1 MCEQNVVLS
10 RATQGWLIYVAFCG
24 VNKHS
29 EAGVDVERVG
39 EGVLCCKRC
48 GCERGPAGG
57 APRAAAALVG
67 VRGVVLGERCANLHG
82 RPKKGPG
89 VRGRGRRGSGRGG
102 CGWLVPPPTYSDMVE
117 GRGVR
122 GGVGSQGRVQ
132 WPRRVAPVVPCGF
145 LIDWWNL
152 LSASEKFAAQREAV
166 VLSPRARTRQVV
178 GKPWWMRAHQQ
189 RRFWRLSKLRRSR
202 SIARYNRPLRKS
214 VQ

>member
-1 MCEQNVVLS
+1 M
-10 RATQGWLIYVAFCG
+10 
-24 VNKHS
+24 
-29 EAGVDVERVG
+29 DVERVG

-117 GRGVR
+117 GRGGR

-132 WPRRVAPVVPCGF
+132 WPRRIAPVVPCGF
-145 LIDWWNL
+145 LIDWWTNL
-152 LSASEKFAAQREAV
+152 LPAKSLLLRE
-166 VLSPRARTRQVV
+166 R
-178 GKPWWMRAHQQ
+178 
-189 RRFWRLSKLRRSR
+189 RLSSRRGRGRGSWSESHGGCELISSGAFGGSR
-202 SIARYNRPLRKS
+202 S
-214 VQ
+214 